1 MARSPKYIYIVG
13 PTGVGKSDLATS
25 LGEALQLPIVNCD
38 SLQVY
43 KNLNIGT
50 AKPTKEEMRSVPH
63 YLFDYVEAP
72 KTLTVAD
79 YVDDVVNVIDEK
91 SLSDLIFVGGSGFYI
106 QALEKGMFPNSE
118 TPLAIKK
125 NIDTWIDE
133 KGMSDLYLWLKEND
147 IEATVAISENDH
159 YRIRRAVEVMKTQNK
174 KFSQLKKEMEKMNY
188 SKLPKNDSIKVGL
201 KMDKV
206 HLRKRIEARAVKMIE
221 KGLVEEVQSLLDQG
235 LVGWSPMKSVGYKET
250 IEFLEKKYSQEQLLE
265 RIVISTMQLI
275 KKQMTWFKR
284 DESIH
289 WFDVNEKEGAKTF
302 VEGWSKGS

>member
-1 MARSPKYIYIVG
+1 
-13 PTGVGKSDLATS
+13 
-25 LGEALQLPIVNCD
+25 
-38 SLQVY
+38 
-43 KNLNIGT
+43 
-50 AKPTKEEMRSVPH
+50 MRSVPH